1 MPLRF
6 RRRIKISPGVSLNL
20 NKKSVSVSFGRRGAH
35 FTVGPKGKRTTV
47 GLPGTGL
54 YYTIYQKGKPGILLI
69 FVVVGII
76 LLATLMR
83 H

>member
-6 RRRIKISPGVSLNL
+6 QRRIRVSPGIFLNL
-20 NKKSVSVSFGRRGAH
+20 SKKSVSASFGRRGAH
-35 FTVGPKGKRTTV
+35 FTVGPKGGRTTV

-54 YYTIYQKGKPGILLI
+54 YYTTYQKGKPGIFLI
-69 FVVVGII
+69 LVIVGII
-76 LLATLMR
+76 LLAILLR